1 MARTCC
7 TTKQAVK
14 LVEFRLNAPKAKKV
28 SVAGTFNNWD
38 LKQDS
43 AKKDLKGNWT
53 AKINLSP
60 GRYEYKFIID
70 GVWSN
75 DPSCTNCVT
84 NNFGS
89 QNCVVE
95 VR

>member
-7 TTKQAVK
+7 TKPVTK
-14 LVEFRLNAPKAKKV
+14 LVGFTISAPKAKKV
-28 SVAGTFNNWD
+28 SIAGTFNNWD
-38 LKQDS
+38 PNKDI

-53 AKINLSP
+53 AKITLTS
-60 GRYEYKFIID
+60 GRYEYKFVID

-84 NNFGS
+84 NNFGT
-89 QNCVVE
+89 QNCVIE